1 MAALNIIGESII
13 SESDTGPKDKELGK
27 RVENLNET
35 LEAALVK
42 NTQLEL

>member
-13 SESDTGPKDKELGK
+13 SESDTGLKDKELGK
-27 RVENLNET
+27 RLESLNET